1 MKEYNHLARNLK
13 SYKTTNNLTMKE
25 LSGELDIP
33 EATLR
38 NVMKEGNSTLDTAIR
53 ISKGLGISLD
63 MLVSDADLPNKLIV
77 LKQIQRAG
85 SWLAELPPKKSD
97 KIASLITEI
106 WEVMSE

>member
-1 MKEYNHLARNLK
+1 MEEGNKLARNLR
-13 SYKTTNNLTMKE
+13 SYKAAKNMTMKE
-25 LSGELDIP
+25 LSKELNIP

-38 NVMKEGNSTLDTAIR
+38 NVMKEGNTTLDTAIR

-63 MLVSDADLPNKLIV
+63 ILVSDAELPNKLIV

-85 SWLAELPPKKSD
+85 CWLAELPPAKSN
-97 KIASLITEI
+97 KIASLIAEI

>member
-1 MKEYNHLARNLK
+1 MEKYNHLAQNLR

-25 LSGELDIP
+25 LSGELNIP

-38 NVMKEGNSTLDTAIR
+38 NVMKEGNATLDTVIR
-53 ISKGLGISLD
+53 ISSGLGINMD
-63 MLVSDADLPNKLIV
+63 MLICDSDLPNKLIV

-85 SWLAELPPKKSD
+85 SWLAELPPEKGD
-97 KIASLITEI
+97 KISALIAEI

>member
-1 MKEYNHLARNLK
+1 MKEYNHLARNLR
-13 SYKTTNNLTMKE
+13 SYKAAKNLTTKQ
-25 LSGELDIP
+25 LSSELDIP

-38 NVMKEGNSTLDTAIR
+38 NVMKEGNATLDTVIR
-53 ISKGLGISLD
+53 ISSGLGISMD

-85 SWLAELPPKKSD
+85 SWLAKLPPEKSD
-97 KIASLITEI
+97 KIASLIVEI

>member
-1 MKEYNHLARNLK
+1 MEKYNNLARNLR

-25 LSGELDIP
+25 LSGELNVP

-38 NVMKEGNSTLDTAIR
+38 NVMKEGNATLDTVIR
-53 ISKGLGISLD
+53 ISNGLGINMD
-63 MLVSDADLPNKLIV
+63 MLICDADLPNKLIV

-85 SWLAELPPKKSD
+85 SWLAELPPEKSD
-97 KIASLITEI
+97 KISALIAEI